1 MNRKH
6 ELEKKNVLVVGLA
19 KSGSAA
25 AKVLHSH
32 GARVIVNDQKPLEE
46 NPEAKEL
53 QGLGIEV
60 HCGGHPLS
68 LLDEQIDF
76 IVKNP
81 GIPYKNPLIHSALE
95 RNIPIYTEV
104 ELTSYLTNAE
114 LIGITGSNGKTTTTT
129 LVGQM
134 LEGGKKTPHVAGN
147 IGTVLCEVSDQ
158 TTDEDI
164 IIAELSSFQLM
175 GIDSFKPNIGVLLNL
190 FDAHLDYHGTREEYG
205 KAKARLFMNQTSE
218 DYCVYNAE
226 DEEVVQLV
234 KDVKST
240 KIPFSTK
247 RAMENGAYLLDG
259 NVMFKKEA
267 IMPVEEV
274 VLPGE
279 HNLENILASIAAAKL
294 AGASNA
300 QITKVL
306 RTFSG
311 VKHRLQFV
319 ASHDG
324 IRFYNDSKATNILA
338 TQKAIAA
345 FSEPM
350 VLLAGGLDRGNEF
363 DELKPYLENVKALIT
378 FGETAPKLIR
388 VAEEAGIK
396 AIEHVDNVEKAV
408 PVANHYAESGDVVL
422 LSPACASWDQY
433 PSFEQRGDMFI
444 QAVHKLR

>member
-6 ELEKKNVLVVGLA
+6 ELENKRVLVVGLA

-32 GARVIVNDQKPLEE
+32 GARVIVNDQKALEN
-46 NPEAKEL
+46 NPEAKDL

-60 HCGGHPLS
+60 HCGGHPIS
-68 LLDEQIDF
+68 LLDEHIDF

-134 LEGGKKTPHVAGN
+134 LEGGKKTPRVAGN
-147 IGTVLCEVSDQ
+147 IGTVLCEVADQ
-158 TTDEDI
+158 TSADEI
-164 IIAELSSFQLM
+164 IVAELSSFQLM

-190 FDAHLDYHGTREEYG
+190 FDAHLDYHGTRKEYG
-205 KAKARLFMNQTSE
+205 EAKARLFMNQTAE

-240 KIPFSTK
+240 KVPFSTK
-247 RAMENGAYLLDG
+247 RKMEDGAYILDG
-259 NVMFKKEA
+259 KIMFKNEA
-267 IMPVEEV
+267 IIPVEEV

-294 AGASNA
+294 AGASNEH
-300 QITKVL
+300 ITKVL

-319 ASHDG
+319 ASHNG

-363 DELKPYLENVKALIT
+363 DELTPYLDNVKALIT